1 MRNISIRSTRHSG
14 FKRAVGIFG
23 AVALAACSSVGD
35 PPTSPLTHA
44 SSIAQWEGEGTGFVR
59 VCKAAGP
66 TGTYTFHT
74 SVAGGGA
81 HVINFG
87 QGPEVSLNFSGTE
100 VCLNAGSYIPLGN
113 DPSWTAG
120 MTAEV
125 TVAELVPTGIEV
137 EKIEAWNTSVFP
149 FVLLGTITGSS
160 SITLNVTA
168 TSRIKILYY
177 NRETPP
183 PPPPPP
189 GGEGCTPGYWKQSQH
204 FHSWDAAGYSTT
216 QTIGSVFSNASA
228 FGLNNYTLLE
238 GLSFEG
244 GNSTKDAA
252 KILLRAAI
260 AAVLNSAHP
269 TVDYAMSTADVVAAV
284 NAALTSDDR
293 NAIISLGLQLDTE
306 NNRGCELN

>member
-1 MRNISIRSTRHSG
+1 MRGRGIR
-14 FKRAVGIFG
+14 A
-23 AVALAACSSVGD
+23 AVAVAAV
-35 PPTSPLTHA
+35 
-44 SSIAQWEGEGTGFVR
+44 
-59 VCKAAGP
+59 AA
-66 TGTYTFHT
+66 
-74 SVAGGGA
+74 
-81 HVINFG
+81 
-87 QGPEVSLNFSGTE
+87 VSLIAAAPGHTWNE
-100 VCLNAGSYIPLGN
+100 
-113 DPSWTAG
+113 
-120 MTAEV
+120 
-125 TVAELVPTGIEV
+125 
-137 EKIEAWNTSVFP
+137 EAT
-149 FVLLGTITGSS
+149 
-160 SITLNVTA
+160 
-168 TSRIKILYY
+168 
-177 NRETPP
+177 
-183 PPPPPP
+183 
-189 GGEGCTPGYWKQSQH
+189 EGCTPGYWKQSQH